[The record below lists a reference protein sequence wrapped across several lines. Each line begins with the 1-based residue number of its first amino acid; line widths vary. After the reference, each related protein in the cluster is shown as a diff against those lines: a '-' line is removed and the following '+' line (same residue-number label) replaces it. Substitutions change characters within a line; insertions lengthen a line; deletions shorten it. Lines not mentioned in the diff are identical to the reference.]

1 MNKIDRGPT
10 LRELAFYWGR
20 WDPTLGGRFARR
32 LKLKEEELWEQ
43 PRTGYVK
50 GGTSD
55 LEARKRERLGGQLQ
69 KGEFADPHP
78 KEN

>member
-1 MNKIDRGPT
+1 MNKIDRGRT
-10 LRELAFYWGR
+10 LRELTFYWGR
-20 WDPTLGGRFARR
+20 RDPTLGGRFVRR
-32 LKLKEEELWEQ
+32 LKMKEEELWEQ

-55 LEARKRERLGGQLQ
+55 LDARKRKRLGGQLQ

>member
-1 MNKIDRGPT
+1 M
-10 LRELAFYWGR
+10 
-20 WDPTLGGRFARR
+20 
-32 LKLKEEELWEQ
+32 KEEELWEQ

-55 LEARKRERLGGQLQ
+55 LDARKRKRLGGQLQ